1 MERFLKLDLQM
12 TGFSISLNQFS
23 YDYRR
28 FFSPLINE
36 MQKCFLCSDC
46 RCEKFRVIER
56 LSLFHVMFKQL
67 FVCSSFKT
75 KILND
80 IHFLNYWPIN
90 LFSVQILFRYTS
102 DLSVIRNLK

>member
-1 MERFLKLDLQM
+1 M
-12 TGFSISLNQFS
+12 I
-23 YDYRR
+23 DYRR
-28 FFSPLINE
+28 FFSPFINE
-36 MQKCFLCSDC
+36 MQKCFLGSDY

-80 IHFLNYWPIN
+80 IHFLDLGTIN
-90 LFSVQILFRYTS
+90 LLSDTFQTS
-102 DLSVIRNLK
+102 F